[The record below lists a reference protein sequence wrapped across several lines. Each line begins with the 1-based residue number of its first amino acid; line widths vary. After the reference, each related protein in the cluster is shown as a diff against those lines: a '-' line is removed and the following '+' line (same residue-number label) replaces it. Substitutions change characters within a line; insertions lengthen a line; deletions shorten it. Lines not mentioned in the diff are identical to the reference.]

1 MSTFQTI
8 NIESKFIMANEAD
21 KKTNWK
27 VWVFAV
33 AVAMAGIGGCTVK
46 VMSGGDIADALQE
59 GTSAIKQ
66 GYDITKS
73 GEIPT
78 K

>member
-1 MSTFQTI
+1 
-8 NIESKFIMANEAD
+8 MANETG

-46 VMSGGDIADALQE
+46 VMSGGNISEALQE
-59 GTSAIKQ
+59 GTGALKQ
-66 GYDITKS
+66 SYDITKS